1 MNSVMSWINISL
13 NTSYMFNYNF
23 KYTYNVELQSTYIL
37 EKEIKNL
44 KIIKYSRGRRVGRG

>member
-37 EKEIKNL
+37 EKEIKKL
-44 KIIKYSRGRRVGRG
+44 KNYQI